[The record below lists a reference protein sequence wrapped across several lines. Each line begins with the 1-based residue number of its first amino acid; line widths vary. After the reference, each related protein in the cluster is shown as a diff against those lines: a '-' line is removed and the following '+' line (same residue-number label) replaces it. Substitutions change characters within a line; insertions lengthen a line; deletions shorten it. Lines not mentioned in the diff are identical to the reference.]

1 MYFNLASCTQMMII
15 VYIFAVYIDAADN
28 CNMLNFKLGN
38 NFDARH
44 WNITVMQYDE
54 EFINLAPP
62 GSHIIFGNL

>member
-1 MYFNLASCTQMMII
+1 MMMI

-28 CNMLNFKLGN
+28 CNMLNFNFGN

-62 GSHIIFGNL
+62 GNHLISANL